1 MAKFNVKDNRR
12 TAKSPAP
19 IQTAPVASGT
29 TGNGAPGFSYDDKSA
44 LFLLATN
51 SMFGAS
57 KFYETAKAGDDRF
70 VNLVRKVT
78 AADPTWMVNFLTWL
92 RNSGN
97 MRTSAVVGSVEAALV
112 AKQLGAPVFPGD
124 KGVARLLAQAGIG
137 RADEIGEA
145 VAYFFSKYPGKQI
158 PKPLKRGLADAMV
171 KHFNEYTAMKYGSA
185 NSGKEF
191 TPDRL
196 INLLHPAA
204 DTQWQSDLFKYL
216 VARKYGETPI
226 PGSLSRLLAR
236 DNLMALPVAAR
247 RRVVENPNSAE
258 LLKDAGMTWE
268 ALAGWLQGPMDKA
281 AWEAIIPSMGYMA
294 LLRNLRNFDE
304 AGVSQMV
311 AGQVATRL
319 GDWAQVE
326 KSKQFPFRFVAA
338 HRATNNLR
346 WASALASALEA
357 SVRNI
362 PALPGRT
369 LVLVDTSGSMDVPFS
384 EHGEMKRWDAAALFG
399 IALGKA
405 AEHVQGSTV
414 DVVSYSSP
422 GYSYNSRGMSASDKP
437 FQLTK
442 GADLLSEMGMW
453 QSGGFNIG
461 SGTDTRGAIQRNYR
475 GHDRVVLLTD
485 EQANS
490 HTGHGVFS
498 GIVPDNKHKYSFN
511 LAGYKF
517 GHAPTSR
524 TTHSFGGLTDACFPL
539 MDMIERAHSGR
550 WPWEGEK

>member
-1 MAKFNVKDNRR
+1 MAKFNIRDKR
-12 TAKSPAP
+12 TAQSPGP
-19 IQTAPVASGT
+19 IKTAVVSSGT
-29 TGNGAPGFSYDDKSA
+29 TGNGAPGFAYDEKSE

-70 VNLVRKVT
+70 VKLVRNVT
-78 AADPTWMVNFLTWL
+78 LADPEWMLNFLTWL
-92 RNSGN
+92 RNTGN
-97 MRTSAVVGSVEAALV
+97 MRTSAVVGSVEAALIARTFPTV
-112 AKQLGAPVFPGD
+112 KGQELGW
-124 KGVARLLAQAGIG
+124 ARKLAQAGIG

-145 VAYFFSKYPGKQI
+145 VAYFFSARPNFQI

-171 KHFNEYTAMKYGSA
+171 KYFNEYTAMKYGSA

-196 INLLHPAA
+196 INLLHPASDA
-204 DTQWQSDLFKYL
+204 QWQSDLFKYL
-216 VARKYGETPI
+216 VARRYGEVEI
-226 PGSLSRLLAR
+226 PASLVKLQAR
-236 DNLMALPVAAR
+236 QALMALPVSAR
-247 RRVVENPNSAE
+247 RGILTNPHAQQI
-258 LLKDAGMTWE
+258 LKDAGMTWE
-268 ALAGWLQGPMDKA
+268 ALAGWLQGPMDKQ

-304 AGVSQMV
+304 AGVSQQV
-311 AGQVATRL
+311 AGQVASKL

-326 KSKQFPFRFVAA
+326 RSKQFPFRFVAA

-362 PALPGRT
+362 PAMPGRT

-384 EHGEMKRWDAAALFG
+384 EHSEMKRWDAAALFG

-405 AEHVQGSTV
+405 AEHVKGCEV
-414 DVVSYSSP
+414 DVVSFSQP
-422 GYSYNSRGMSASDKP
+422 GYSYSTRGTTPADKP
-437 FQLTK
+437 FRLTK
-442 GADLLSEMGMW
+442 GADLLSEMGLW

-461 SGTDTRGAIQRNYR
+461 SGTDTRGALQRNYR
-475 GHDRVVLLTD
+475 GHDRVVILTD
-485 EQANS
+485 EQANL
-490 HTGHGVFS
+490 HTYGS
-498 GIVPDNKHKYSFN
+498 IEQGIVPDNKHMFTFN
-511 LAGYKF
+511 LAGYRY
-517 GHAPTSR
+517 GHAPTGKFR
-524 TTHSFGGLTDACFPL
+524 HAFGGLTDACFPL

-550 WPWEGEK
+550 WPWEGEQ

>member
-1 MAKFNVKDNRR
+1 MAKFNIKDNR
-12 TAKSPAP
+12 TAQSKGP
-19 IQTAPVASGT
+19 IKTAVVSSGT
-29 TGNGAPGFSYDDKSA
+29 TGNGAPGFAYDEKSE

-70 VNLVRKVT
+70 VRLVRNVT
-78 AADPTWMVNFLTWL
+78 LADPAWMLNFLTWL
-92 RNSGN
+92 RSTGN
-97 MRTSAVVGSVEAALV
+97 MRTSAVVGSVEAALIARTLPTV
-112 AKQLGAPVFPGD
+112 KGQEQGWARKLAK
-124 KGVARLLAQAGIG
+124 AGIG
-137 RADEIGEA
+137 RADEVGEA
-145 VAYFFSKYPGKQI
+145 VAYFFSARPNFQI

-204 DTQWQSDLFKYL
+204 SAPWQSDLFKYL
-216 VARKYGETPI
+216 VARRYGEVEI
-226 PGSLSRLLAR
+226 PASLLTLATR
-236 DNLMALPVAAR
+236 KELMDLPVSER
-247 RRVVENPNSAE
+247 RA
-258 LLKDAGMTWE
+258 LLSHPQVPQMFKAAGMTWE
-268 ALAGWLQGPMDKA
+268 ALAGWIQGPMDKQ
-281 AWEAIIPSMGYMA
+281 AWEAIIPNMGYMA

-304 AGVSQMV
+304 AGVSQQV

-405 AEHVQGSTV
+405 AEHVKGCEV
-414 DVVSYSSP
+414 DVVSFSSP
-422 GYSYNSRGMSASDKP
+422 GYSYNSRGASASDKP
-437 FQLTK
+437 FQLAK
-442 GADLLSEMGMW
+442 GADLLSEMGRW

-461 SGTDTRGAIQRNYR
+461 QGTDTRGAIQRNYR
-475 GHDRVVLLTD
+475 NHDRVILLTD

-490 HTGHGVFS
+490 HSYGSVEV
-498 GIVPDNKHKYSFN
+498 GIVPNNRHMFTFN
-511 LAGYKF
+511 LAGYRY
-517 GHAPTSR
+517 GHAPTGPYR
-524 TTHSFGGLTDACFPL
+524 HAFGGLTDACFPL
-539 MDMIERAHSGR
+539 MDMVERAHSGR
-550 WPWEGEK
+550 WPWESGD